1 MTKTAIV
8 TGVGG
13 FIGSNLAERLL
24 KEEYKV
30 IGIDCFTDYYSKK
43 IKLKNLSNF
52 IKNKEFNFIEEDL
65 ISVDFDSLF
74 KKDTVLFHE
83 AGQPGVRASWGQQ
96 FETYVKDNILV
107 TQRILESAKK
117 MNNLKKIVMASSS
130 SIYGNQEGIME
141 ENSTLPKTISPYGA
155 TKLAAENLGYLY
167 YENFGLPVTSLR
179 YFTVY
184 GPKQRPDMAFFK
196 FIMAN
201 LSEEKIELFGDGSQK
216 RDFTFIS
223 DIVEANIKTLEN
235 DVEGEILN
243 VGGGSVRSIK
253 EVLDIISRETGKDN
267 KIIFKNKE
275 KGDVQKT
282 EANVKNIEKKLNFK
296 PKIMLE
302 KGLPLQIEWLKTI
315 KNEYQK
321 FLK

>member
-1 MTKTAIV
+1 MVKIAIV
-8 TGVGG
+8 TGVAG

-24 KEEYKV
+24 KEKYKV
-30 IGIDCFTDYYSKK
+30 IGIDCFTNYYSKK

-52 IKNKEFNFIEEDL
+52 INNKEFNFIEEDL
-65 ISVDFDSLF
+65 ISVNFDSLF
-74 KKDTVLFHE
+74 KKDAVLFHQ
-83 AGQPGVRASWGQQ
+83 AGQPGVRASWGEQ

-130 SIYGNQEGIME
+130 SIYGNQDGIMK

-155 TKLAAENLGYLY
+155 TKLASENLGFLY

-201 LSEEKIELFGDGSQK
+201 LSEQKIELFGDGSQK

-223 DIVEANIKTLEN
+223 DIVEANIRTLEKN
-235 DVEGEILN
+235 VEGEILN

-253 EVLDIISRETGKDN
+253 QVLDIISRETGKKN
-267 KIIFKNKE
+267 KIIFNNKE

-282 EANVKNIEKKLNFK
+282 EADIKNIEKKLNFK

-315 KNEYQK
+315 KNEYQE

>member
-1 MTKTAIV
+1 MVKTAIV
-8 TGVGG
+8 TGVAG

-24 KEEYKV
+24 KEKYKV

-43 IKLKNLSNF
+43 IKLKNLSSF
-52 IKNKEFNFIEEDL
+52 INNKKFNFIEEDL
-65 ISVDFDSLF
+65 ISVNFDALF
-74 KKDTVLFHE
+74 KKDTVLFHQ
-83 AGQPGVRASWGQQ
+83 AGQPGVRASWGEQ

-130 SIYGNQEGIME
+130 SIYGNQEGVME

-155 TKLAAENLGYLY
+155 TKLASENLGYLY
-167 YENFGLPVTSLR
+167 YENFGLPITSLR

-201 LSEEKIELFGDGSQK
+201 LSEQKIVLFGDGSQK

-235 DVEGEILN
+235 NVEGEILN
-243 VGGGSVRSIK
+243 VGGGSVRSIN
-253 EVLDIISRETGKDN
+253 EVLDIISSETGKKN
-267 KIIFKNKE
+267 KITFKNKE
-275 KGDVQKT
+275 KGDVHKT
-282 EANVKNIEKKLNFK
+282 EADVKEIEKKLNFK
-296 PKIMLE
+296 PKILLE
-302 KGLPLQIEWLKTI
+302 EGLPLEIEWLKKI
-315 KNEYQK
+315 KNEYQNI
-321 FLK
+321 LK

>member
-8 TGVGG
+8 TGVAG
-13 FIGSNLAERLL
+13 FIGSNLAEKLL
-24 KEEYKV
+24 NEKYKV

-43 IKLKNLSNF
+43 IKLKNLKNLMN
-52 IKNKEFNFIEEDL
+52 NKEFNFIEDDL
-65 ISVDFDSLF
+65 VSMNFDSIF
-74 KKDTVLFHE
+74 KEDAVLFHQ
-83 AGQPGVRASWGQQ
+83 AGQPGVRASWGEQ
-96 FETYVKDNILV
+96 FETYVKDNILA
-107 TQRILESAKK
+107 TQKILEYAKK
-117 MNNLKKIVMASSS
+117 TNKLKKIVMASSS

-155 TKLAAENLGYLY
+155 TKLASENLGFLY

-201 LSEEKIELFGDGSQK
+201 LSDQTIELFGDGSQK

-223 DIVEANIKTLEN
+223 DIVEANMKTLEN
-235 DVEGEILN
+235 NVEGEILN
-243 VGGGSVRSIK
+243 VGGGSVRTIN
-253 EVLDIISRETGKDN
+253 EVLEIISSETGKKN

-275 KGDVQKT
+275 KGDVHKT
-282 EANVKNIEKKLNFK
+282 EADVKEIEKKLNFK
-296 PKIMLE
+296 PKILLE
-302 KGLPLQIEWLKTI
+302 EGLPLEIEWLEKI
-315 KNEYQK
+315 KNEYQEI
-321 FLK
+321 LK

>member
-1 MTKTAIV
+1 MVKTAIV
-8 TGVGG
+8 TGVAG

-24 KEEYKV
+24 KEKYKV

-43 IKLKNLSNF
+43 IKLKNLSSF
-52 IKNKEFNFIEEDL
+52 INNKKFNFIEEDL
-65 ISVDFDSLF
+65 ISVNFDALF
-74 KKDTVLFHE
+74 KKDTVLFHQ
-83 AGQPGVRASWGQQ
+83 AGQPGVRASWGEQ

-107 TQRILESAKK
+107 TQKILESAKK

-130 SIYGNQEGIME
+130 SIYGNQEGVME

-155 TKLAAENLGYLY
+155 TKLASENLGYLY
-167 YENFGLPVTSLR
+167 YENFGLPITSLR

-201 LSEEKIELFGDGSQK
+201 LSEQKIVLFGDGSQK

-235 DVEGEILN
+235 NVEGEILN
-243 VGGGSVRSIK
+243 VGGGSVRSIN
-253 EVLDIISRETGKDN
+253 EVLDIISSETGKKN
-267 KIIFKNKE
+267 KITFKNKE
-275 KGDVQKT
+275 KGDVHKT
-282 EANVKNIEKKLNFK
+282 EADVKEIEKKLNFK
-296 PKIMLE
+296 PKILLE
-302 KGLPLQIEWLKTI
+302 EGLPLEIEWLKKI
-315 KNEYQK
+315 KNEYQEI
-321 FLK
+321 LK

>member
-8 TGVGG
+8 TGVAG

-24 KEEYKV
+24 KEKYEV

>member
-8 TGVGG
+8 TGVAG

-52 IKNKEFNFIEEDL
+52 INNKEFNFIEEDL
-65 ISVDFDSLF
+65 ISINFDSLF
-74 KKDTVLFHE
+74 EKDTLLFHQ
-83 AGQPGVRASWGQQ
+83 AGQPGVRASWGEQ

-107 TQRILESAKK
+107 TQKILESAKK

-130 SIYGNQEGIME
+130 SIYGNQEGIMN

-155 TKLAAENLGYLY
+155 TKLASENLGYLY

-184 GPKQRPDMAFFK
+184 GPRQRPDMAFSK
-196 FIMAN
+196 FIQAN
-201 LSEEKIELFGDGSQK
+201 LNQEKITIYGNGNQS

-223 DIVEANIKTLEN
+223 DIIDSNIQASKSSIHGN
-235 DVEGEILN
+235 VLN
-243 VGGGSVRSIK
+243 IGGGSIHTIK
-253 EVLDIISRETGKDN
+253 EVIDIIENIT
-267 KIIFKNKE
+267 KIKSHLIFE
-275 KGDVQKT
+275 PMQKGDVLRT
-282 EANVKNIEKKLNFK
+282 ESDITNAKKIIGYN
-296 PKIMLE
+296 PKISLVDGI
-302 KGLPLQIEWLKTI
+302 KKQIQYI
-315 KNEYQK
+315 KNQNII
-321 FLK
+321 

>member
-8 TGVGG
+8 TGVAG

-52 IKNKEFNFIEEDL
+52 INNKEFNFIEEDL
-65 ISVDFDSLF
+65 MDVNFDSLF